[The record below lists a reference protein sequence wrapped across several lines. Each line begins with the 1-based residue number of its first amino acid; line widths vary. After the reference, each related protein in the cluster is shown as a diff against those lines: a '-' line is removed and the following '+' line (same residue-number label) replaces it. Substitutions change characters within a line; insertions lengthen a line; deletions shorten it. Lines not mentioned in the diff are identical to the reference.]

1 MEHQDSILQVERAFP
16 AIRRSV
22 RKAATH
28 RAASHHLHW
37 EADRQVLV
45 QRQEAAAPGS
55 RRVLARRVHRS
66 LGATRSGTLSAR
78 CSQLWTVWPA
88 GSESNFGSHL
98 CNPGARAKA
107 PSQTSPLGGFPQ
119 ARLRTRPAT
128 RPNGN
133 KDEMD
138 ATTTS
143 KGIPLVRIYPRI
155 FTFLAQSCDER
166 RHFPPFL
173 RFTPNQRT
181 VPGRKRSELLLATN
195 ETRQRHVKN
204 ASFTPNTR
212 F

>member
-1 MEHQDSILQVERAFP
+1 MG
-16 AIRRSV
+16 
-22 RKAATH
+22 AAH
-28 RAASHHLHW
+28 
-37 EADRQVLV
+37 
-45 QRQEAAAPGS
+45 
-55 RRVLARRVHRS
+55 
-66 LGATRSGTLSAR
+66 SGTLSAR
-78 CSQLWTVWPA
+78 CSQLWAFRPA
-88 GSESNFGSHL
+88 RSQANLGSDL
-98 CNPGARAKA
+98 CHPRTTAKA
-107 PSQTSPLGGFPQ
+107 TSKSSPLGGFPQ